1 MKYRGV
7 LFDID
12 GVLYTGG
19 KVIDGAPAILDDLR
33 AHDIPFR
40 CISNTTRSS
49 RATIA
54 QRLEKMGFSIPAEH
68 IFTPA
73 VAAAS
78 YLISIGIYRCMFLTA
93 HDVMEDMMISGIES
107 TGKDAGAVVVGD
119 AGDRFTYNMMNE
131 AFRALISGAEL
142 IALER
147 DRYWMDEDGLSLSAG
162 PFVAGLEY
170 ASGVH
175 ASLVGKP
182 SREFF
187 EAALHSLGYSA
198 SEVLMVGDDIITDIG
213 GAQAAG
219 IDAALVRTGKF
230 REELFRES
238 GIDPDY
244 LIDSVLRLYD
254 IIA

>member
-1 MKYRGV
+1 MKYRGI

-19 KVIDGAPAILDDLR
+19 KVVEGAPAVLDDLLAR
-33 AHDIPFR
+33 DVPFR

-54 QRLEKMGFSIPAEH
+54 RRLEKMGFSIPAEH

-78 YLISIGIYRCMFLTA
+78 YLISAGLYRCMFLTGL
-93 HDVMEDMMISGIES
+93 DVMEDMTISGIES
-107 TGKDAGAVVVGD
+107 VGKDAGAVVIGD
-119 AGDRFTYNMMNE
+119 AGDRFTYNQMNA

-175 ASLVGKP
+175 AVLVGKP
-182 SREFF
+182 SRDFF

-198 SEVLMVGDDIITDIG
+198 SEVLMVGDDIATDIG

-230 REELFRES
+230 REEVVRES

-244 LIDSVLRLYD
+244 LIDSVLRLHD
-254 IIA
+254 ILP

>member
-1 MKYRGV
+1 MKYRGI

-19 KVIDGAPAILDDLR
+19 KVVEGAPAVLDDLLDG
-33 AHDIPFR
+33 DIPFR

-49 RATIA
+49 RVTIA

-78 YLISIGIYRCMFLTA
+78 HLISSGIYRCMFLTA
-93 HDVMEDMMISGIES
+93 PDVMKDMTISGIES
-107 TGKDAGAVVVGD
+107 AGKEAGAVVVGD
-119 AGDRFTYNMMNE
+119 AGDRFTYPLMNE

-162 PFVAGLEY
+162 PFVVGLEY

-175 ASLVGKP
+175 AFLVGKP

-213 GAQAAG
+213 GAQSAG
-219 IDAALVRTGKF
+219 LDAALVRTGKF
-230 REELFRES
+230 REEAVRES

-244 LIDSVLRLYD
+244 LIDSVLCLRD
-254 IIA
+254 IIP